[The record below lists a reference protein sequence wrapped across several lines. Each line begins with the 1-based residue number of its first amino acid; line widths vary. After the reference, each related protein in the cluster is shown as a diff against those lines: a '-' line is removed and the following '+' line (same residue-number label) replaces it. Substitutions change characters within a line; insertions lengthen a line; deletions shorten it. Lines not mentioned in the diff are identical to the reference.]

1 MTEKRIDLIKF
12 IKSIAPQDKSKEIL
26 KYVKHWLRDIRK
38 EDEKD
43 LSLFS
48 NWHAYGN
55 PDKETFEI
63 KIDLKT
69 RKIVE
74 VVRLQFDYKR
84 YI

>member
-1 MTEKRIDLIKF
+1 MIKKRIDLIKF
-12 IKSIAPQDKSKEIL
+12 IKSIEPQDESREIL
-26 KYVKHWLRDIRK
+26 KYIKHWLRDIRK

-43 LSLFS
+43 LSLFNS
-48 NWHAYGN
+48 WLAYGY
-55 PDKETFEI
+55 PDKQLFEI

-74 VVRLQFDYKR
+74 VIMLQFNYTR